1 MTKGK
6 DAKLVIIL
14 YGEEDRIKMPY
25 TTDRK
30 RRGKFKVDTMH
41 KPATSRVVLCDT
53 EVTSGVNYTPK
64 LKIQT

>member
-41 KPATSRVVLCDT
+41 KPATSQVVHL
-53 EVTSGVNYTPK
+53 
-64 LKIQT
+64 IQR